1 MKVDCFL
8 SSIDYAAVNTDQDAV
23 GAPCWQGTLL
33 AHVQLTVC
41 QDSQVPFSSS
51 ATSLSLPSLHQ
62 CNGLLSPKYSTSYL
76 FLQNC
81 MKFLPAYSSGSLM
94 PIWMEILFSKVQV
107 VLPTLMQLSFTSA
120 ANLMSMHQL
129 HHLSDD

>member
-1 MKVDCFL
+1 MLLLIQIRMLLV
-8 SSIDYAAVNTDQDAV
+8 
-23 GAPCWQGTLL
+23 LL
-33 AHVQLTVC
+33 AGRAHCWLM
-41 QDSQVPFSSS
+41 FNLLS
-51 ATSLSLPSLHQ
+51 AKIPRFLLAALLPSLSLPSLHQ

>member
-1 MKVDCFL
+1 MQYCGLGLMKVDCFL

-51 ATSLSLPSLHQ
+51 ATQPVITQ
-62 CNGLLSPKYSTSYL
+62 
-76 FLQNC
+76 
-81 MKFLPAYSSGSLM
+81 PAPMQWVTQSQ
-94 PIWMEILFSKVQV
+94 VQ
-107 VLPTLMQLSFTSA
+107 
-120 ANLMSMHQL
+120 H
-129 HHLSDD
+129 